1 MSRDVPASEATL
13 DKHRYAAALAAN
25 QLTSNNRASFDVSL
39 NEIFMSATP
48 LLQLRHVGRVLAGR
62 PIVTDISLNLD
73 RGSVLGLLGVNG
85 AGKST
90 TLRMI
95 AGVLAPSTGQ
105 VLIAGEDLCEHP
117 QSAHRRLG
125 YLPEQV
131 PLYAELRVAE
141 YLDFCA
147 RLHGLRSTAVQRAV
161 ASVIERCALGD
172 VRRRLLGNL
181 SKGFQQRV
189 GIAQAIVHDPA
200 LIVLDEPASGLDP
213 VQAANIRTLVRELG
227 REHAVKTMNQAD
239 RRPSQVIRSIRL
251 QGMHAILGPTFGLT
265 FNAIE
270 QSLEPGLPIRHIL
283 GKQPSRRDSD
293 DEFPS
298 LDLDN
303 DVGTEGLG
311 EQSLRDRPA
320 KTRQRQLERDLRS
333 IDREVAQPG
342 QSDDQLGNVDLLT
355 IIQWDT
361 DNHRR
366 GIVGGSKPIEAKEPS
381 NDQAQRYV
389 IRHRRGFP
397 GVRGSIGPSPHHNL
411 HPPNHVALSSD
422 KGDEDVDEGGG
433 AGR

>member
-1 MSRDVPASEATL
+1 MSRHVPASEATL

-105 VLIAGEDLCEHP
+105 VLIAGEDLREHP

-131 PLYAELRVAE
+131 PLYAELRVVE

-227 REHAVKTMNQAD
+227 REHAVILSTHLLPDVQACCD
-239 RRPSQVIRSIRL
+239 RV
-251 QGMHAILGPTFGLT
+251 AILHQGRL
-265 FNAIE
+265 
-270 QSLEPGLPIRHIL
+270 
-283 GKQPSRRDSD
+283 RRDGPLHALDESGALRVITAATLDAAKWKTIVCVQSAEAADGAWRVRLTPGTSPAQLAQAIVANGWGLNELRAEDAGLEQIFLHIASAD
-293 DEFPS
+293 DAS
-298 LDLDN
+298 
-303 DVGTEGLG
+303 V
-311 EQSLRDRPA
+311 DR
-320 KTRQRQLERDLRS
+320 
-333 IDREVAQPG
+333 IREA
-342 QSDDQLGNVDLLT
+342 
-355 IIQWDT
+355 
-361 DNHRR
+361 
-366 GIVGGSKPIEAKEPS
+366 A
-381 NDQAQRYV
+381 
-389 IRHRRGFP
+389 
-397 GVRGSIGPSPHHNL
+397 
-411 HPPNHVALSSD
+411 
-422 KGDEDVDEGGG
+422 
-433 AGR
+433 